1 MIGTD
6 ETMEM
11 TLAKGLK
18 PIISKQAYEGDA
30 KAGLARPNVGA
41 GDYIMPLFQ

>member
-11 TLAKGLK
+11 TLAKEMK
-18 PIISKQAYEGDA
+18 PIISKQAYEMAA
-30 KAGLARPNVGA
+30 KAGLARPNVEA
-41 GDYIMPLFQ
+41 G